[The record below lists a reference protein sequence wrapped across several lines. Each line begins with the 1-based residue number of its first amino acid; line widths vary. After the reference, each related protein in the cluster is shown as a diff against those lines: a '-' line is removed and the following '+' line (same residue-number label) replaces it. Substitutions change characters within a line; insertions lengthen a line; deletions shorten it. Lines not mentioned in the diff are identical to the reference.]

1 MREMIRN
8 EPGIRVVLHII
19 VRASMQIACCSLSR
33 QRQKL
38 STNTN
43 TNTNANRNRNTN
55 TNTNTNVLYI
65 VRACKLPAVAYQG
78 GGKSW
83 VQSLHSCWVVKKIL
97 LATSV
102 INTKH
107 ADDFDYNCDVFFALK
122 MNVVM
127 IFTKVLGKMYFQPLL
142 ISILELLRS
151 YCVSNFSK
159 SLLLPTISPRC
170 PKTHDFCSLITNID
184 P

>member
-1 MREMIRN
+1 MIRN
-8 EPGIRVVLHII
+8 EPGIRIVPHII

-33 QRQKL
+33 RREKL

-43 TNTNANRNRNTN
+43 TNTDTK
-55 TNTNTNVLYI
+55 TLPEL
-65 VRACKLPAVAYQG
+65 CKLPAEAYQG

-107 ADDFDYNCDVFFALK
+107 ADDFDYNCVVFLLWRWMCWWFLQNVFVAIAHLNFVTFA
-122 MNVVM
+122 
-127 IFTKVLGKMYFQPLL
+127 Q
-142 ISILELLRS
+142 LLRVKLFKVPPS
-151 YCVSNFSK
+151 SNYFPAVSKNTRFLFVNHQHW
-159 SLLLPTISPRC
+159 SLM
-170 PKTHDFCSLITNID
+170 TNDGCIVLAFTTTGV
-184 P
+184 